1 MYLSRVKDFTPPTS
15 VAQEMGFIGG
25 SIVDA
30 DETSVL
36 VTFSDCF
43 MRRLAR
49 MSEGQERDIIARQRL
64 EILLGALYVQSA
76 WHQAGCHIWS

>member
-1 MYLSRVKDFTPPTS
+1 MYLSRIEDFTPPATS
-15 VAQEMGFIGG
+15 VAQEMGCIGG

-30 DETSVL
+30 DGTYVL

-43 MRRLAR
+43 MRQLVR

-64 EILLGALYVQSA
+64 EILLGVLHVEFP
-76 WHQAGCHIWS
+76 